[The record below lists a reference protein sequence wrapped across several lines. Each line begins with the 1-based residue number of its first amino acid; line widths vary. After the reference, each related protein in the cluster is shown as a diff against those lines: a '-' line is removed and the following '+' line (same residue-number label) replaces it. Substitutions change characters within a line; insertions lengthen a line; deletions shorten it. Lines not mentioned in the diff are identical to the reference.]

1 MSVRITFHMQAI
13 HSFPWPTQ
21 SLARPTKDQE
31 GHGLQVYANA
41 CYGCE
46 RLRRVMTESFGHI
59 WEIAQQKKL
68 PLRTAAFVKAL
79 QSVTRAHLHRG
90 FD

>member
-1 MSVRITFHMQAI
+1 MERASSVMIALPSQT
-13 HSFPWPTQ
+13 
-21 SLARPTKDQE
+21 ARDTPAHLEAWASASAEPCTGGSISMDR
-31 GHGLQVYANA
+31 
-41 CYGCE
+41 GC
-46 RLRRVMTESFGHI
+46 RVMTESFANI